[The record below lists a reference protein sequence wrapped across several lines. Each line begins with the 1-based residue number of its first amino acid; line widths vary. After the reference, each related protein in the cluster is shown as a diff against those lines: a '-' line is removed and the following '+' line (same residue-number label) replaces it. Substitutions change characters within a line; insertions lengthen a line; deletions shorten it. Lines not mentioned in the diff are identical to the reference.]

1 MRSVGGVYTTFPR
14 SKMNSASRNYFRPYV
29 MTHFL
34 PRWKVVSEGSAVTVA
49 SEETLSIQTEDDA
62 GRIHLNGVLCVFIER

>member
-1 MRSVGGVYTTFPR
+1 MKFFKEDAVRGAHTVYYI
-14 SKMNSASRNYFRPYV
+14 SQKHGEYSASRNDFRPYV

-49 SEETLSIQTEDDA
+49 SEETLSIQTKDDD
-62 GRIHLNGVLCVFIER
+62 GRLH